1 MVFHVTIYSDSNLQL
16 DDVVATSREVT
27 GRGQVL
33 TSGIVTDVRSRHEGA
48 SFSGDVFLISE
59 VSCPMRV
66 QEVAEVTTTRVK
78 PEFYVSPRRLSLN
91 PWNDLIDVA

>member
-1 MVFHVTIYSDSNLQL
+1 MTIYPDSNLQL

-59 VSCPMRV
+59 VP
-66 QEVAEVTTTRVK
+66 
-78 PEFYVSPRRLSLN
+78 
-91 PWNDLIDVA
+91 

>member
-1 MVFHVTIYSDSNLQL
+1 MVFHVAIYPDSNLQL

-59 VSCPMRV
+59 VSCPCGCR
-66 QEVAEVTTTRVK
+66 R
-78 PEFYVSPRRLSLN
+78 SPK
-91 PWNDLIDVA
+91 

>member
-1 MVFHVTIYSDSNLQL
+1 MTIYPDSNLQL

-59 VSCPMRV
+59 VSSSRKCPAPCGCR
-66 QEVAEVTTTRVK
+66 R
-78 PEFYVSPRRLSLN
+78 SPK
-91 PWNDLIDVA
+91 

>member
-1 MVFHVTIYSDSNLQL
+1 LVYHAAIYPDSNLQL

-33 TSGIVTDVRSRHEGA
+33 TSGIA

-59 VSCPMRV
+59 VP
-66 QEVAEVTTTRVK
+66 
-78 PEFYVSPRRLSLN
+78 
-91 PWNDLIDVA
+91 

>member
-1 MVFHVTIYSDSNLQL
+1 LVFHMTIYPDSNLQL

-66 QEVAEVTTTRVK
+66 QGG
-78 PEFYVSPRRLSLN
+78 RRSDDHPGQAGVLRT
-91 PWNDLIDVA
+91 PKTA

>member
-1 MVFHVTIYSDSNLQL
+1 MTIYPDSNLQL

-33 TSGIVTDVRSRHEGA
+33 TSEIVTDVRSRHEGA

-66 QEVAEVTTTRVK
+66 QGG
-78 PEFYVSPRRLSLN
+78 RRSDDYPGQAGVLRT
-91 PWNDLIDVA
+91 PKTA